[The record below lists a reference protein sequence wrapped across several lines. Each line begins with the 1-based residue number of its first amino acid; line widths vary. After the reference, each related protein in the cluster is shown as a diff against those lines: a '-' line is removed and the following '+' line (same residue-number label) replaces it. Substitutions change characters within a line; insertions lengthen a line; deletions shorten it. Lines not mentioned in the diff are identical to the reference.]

1 MNQVHMLSLPIA
13 LIAFPILF
21 PATPAP
27 LGSFLQEEGAGD
39 VVFLRNGTTESGSV
53 LEETLAGLELD
64 PAEGARKTIPWDS
77 VMAVQYGDAPDEFV
91 NGQAALDA
99 GNMELA
105 LESYEFVLSDEELR
119 PVIQQQALF
128 YKAHAQLRLGQDDAG
143 TTYAELLEGFPE
155 GRFVRAAG
163 ENLIDLHLLGG
174 DAAGA
179 RAALDQ
185 IRKGLQGVENGP
197 AVADLLEAGLLA
209 ASGDHAKAAELFGAV
224 ESAAGSDAALA
235 QEARLGR
242 ARMLLAGGQRAEA
255 EPILR
260 ALVAE
265 SESVRV
271 QSGAWNA
278 LGEALAADGLARK
291 EAEPILDALYAY
303 LRTVVQYKP
312 LPGESTV
319 EYERALAGAEQCF
332 QHLSELEQ
340 NAEKKEVLRNLQ
352 RQRLAQLQ
360 SEFPNSRFLEKE

>member
-1 MNQVHMLSLPIA
+1 MLSLPIA
-13 LIAFPILF
+13 LIASPILF

-27 LGSFLQEEGAGD
+27 LGSFLQEEGAAD

-77 VMAVQYGDAPDEFV
+77 VTAVQYGDAPDEFV

-105 LESYEFVLSDEELR
+105 LESYQFVLSEEELR

-128 YKAHAQLRLGQDDAG
+128 YKAYAELRLGVDGAG

-163 ENLIDLHLLGG
+163 ENLIDLHLVGG

-197 AVADLLEAGLLA
+197 AVADLLEANLIA
-209 ASGDHAKAAELFGAV
+209 ASGDQAKAGELFGAV

-340 NAEKKEVLRNLQ
+340 NAEKKEVLRGLQ